1 MKWNIKYELANCK
14 YFSLLSDGSTDSSM
28 KEEEL
33 VYLLYLRNGK
43 PNVIFSSIKPTENAN
58 TEGLYKCIKKTF
70 ERYDTYNFQN
80 RLVGLNYTM
89 GLVHS

>member
-1 MKWNIKYELANCK
+1 
-14 YFSLLSDGSTDSSM
+14 M

-43 PNVIFSSIKPTENAN
+43 PNVIFLSIKPTENAN
-58 TEGLYKCIKKTF
+58 TEGLCKCIKKAF
-70 ERYDTYNFQN
+70 ERYDIYNFQN

-89 GLVHS
+89 GLVH